1 MADTCSVPCGWAPSF
16 VRRDKGYEYNM
27 PAMFRVF
34 RGVKRDEVQAT
45 SETGECGSKA
55 I

>member
-1 MADTCSVPCGWAPSF
+1 MADTFSVPYGWAPSF

-27 PAMFRVF
+27 PAMFR
-34 RGVKRDEVQAT
+34 GVKRDEVQAT
-45 SETGECGSKA
+45 SETGECGSKV